1 MPLNRIMKKRKIALM
16 YPNNTVINLSSFDT
30 LCVPCAEPPGV
41 SKGEASGKLRTGF
54 DKAFSPKPSR
64 RVRTG
69 PSTKLITSDLAGVV
83 CQLSRMAIT
92 NDLPSVFRVP
102 VQKFFGCWVSQ
113 MASRFTSGFINSPI
127 SSFIR
132 TGLLFALLLACSW
145 AGYAADFSLEDMQGK
160 THRLSD
166 YRGKWVLVN
175 FWATWCPPC
184 LNEIP
189 ELISLYNAH
198 QDKDLS
204 VIGISMDSGSSKIVA
219 DFAKAHG
226 ISYPVVMGNRKITA
240 QIGAVDVLPVSYLY
254 NPKGEQVSY
263 QAGEVT
269 RASVEAYIK
278 KK

>member
-1 MPLNRIMKKRKIALM
+1 MH
-16 YPNNTVINLSSFDT
+16 PNNTVINLSSFDT
-30 LCVPCAEPPGV
+30 LCVSCAEPPEV
-41 SKGEASGKLRTGF
+41 SKDEASGELRTGF
-54 DKAFSPKPSR
+54 DNAFSHEQSR
-64 RVRTG
+64 RVTTGMLRG
-69 PSTKLITSDLAGVV
+69 PSTAFITSDLAAVV
-83 CQLSRMAIT
+83 GQPSRMA
-92 NDLPSVFRVP
+92 
-102 VQKFFGCWVSQ
+102 
-113 MASRFTSGFINSPI
+113 SR
-127 SSFIR
+127 FIR
-132 TGLLFALLLACSW
+132 TGLLLALLLACSW

-189 ELISLYNAH
+189 ELISLHNAH

-204 VIGISMDSGSSKIVA
+204 VIGVAMDSGSSGKVA
-219 DFAKAHG
+219 DFAQAHG

-240 QIGAVDVLPVSYLY
+240 QIGAVEVLPVSYLY